1 MVPLKRQSPSN
12 TFWSIHGLHSP
23 ADYPLLSPLPQPEEF
38 QIAKPAMLPWG
49 PFHAPTTTFLHT
61 PYCYLSD
68 CGMCGSADVPLV
80 VHFPHLLSPPV
91 PHWETNA
98 RVVPSGAMRRLTK
111 MQRLLQGRLRCD
123 QDPLSSSL
131 KQKGVF
137 FPVCVFT
144 FCHICPQTVFPREP
158 HIV

>member
-1 MVPLKRQSPSN
+1 MVFTLLLTILSSHHCPSQRSFRSQNQSCFPG
-12 TFWSIHGLHSP
+12 GLFMP
-23 ADYPLLSPLPQPEEF
+23 PQP
-38 QIAKPAMLPWG
+38 P
-49 PFHAPTTTFLHT
+49 FLHT

-80 VHFPHLLSPPV
+80 VHFPHLLSPAV
-91 PHWETNA
+91 PPWETNA
-98 RVVPSGAMRRLTK
+98 CVVPTGAMRRLTK
-111 MQRLLQGRLRCD
+111 MQRLLQGRLWCD

-131 KQKGVF
+131 KQKGVS

-144 FCHICPQTVFPREP
+144 FCHICPQTVFLREP